1 MSSRSS
7 QDLDLDDLDAG
18 ARPGGYV
25 EPSEAAWEVVGK
37 ALKPYLDDLERRIT
51 LRHEDEAFEVCKG
64 IVAGLYRAE
73 RSGFELQEYAED
85 CPSEIAGQAVDMWR
99 RRRRDRVFSRTFVER
114 FAPEWK
120 WLVR

>member
-51 LRHEDEAFEVCKG
+51 LRHEDEAFEVCRG
-64 IVAGLYRAE
+64 SSSGYIVRSVARQAE
-73 RSGFELQEYAED
+73 AA
-85 CPSEIAGQAVDMWR
+85 PPKVQATNVAASDDFLLDADR
-99 RRRRDRVFSRTFVER
+99 RF
-114 FAPEWK
+114 
-120 WLVR
+120 